1 MKSLEFT
8 LSLIDKITRPLK
20 QAQGSVTSFADKSR
34 ASFTRIAVGGAGL
47 LGVGLA
53 IKGALGP
60 AIEMYDTLQE
70 QAARGIDS
78 GALKT
83 IERDANI
90 FAMTYGRSAVEF
102 VQSTADI
109 NAAIAGLT
117 ARELPQLTRTANII
131 TAAVGGTAAE
141 SAEFMGQMFANFKS
155 YADQVGKVQFAEE
168 LAGKMAY
175 MKNTFGTDMA
185 AVKDLMEGARGVGAN
200 FGIGIDEQMAIM
212 GQLRRTLGTEAS
224 GAYEGFMTAAL
235 EGGKKLGVSL
245 SDSAGKMLSMP
256 EMLIKLQG
264 KYGKSIEGNLKAQAE
279 LDAAFGD
286 SSAVVK
292 QLWGNVDV
300 LQRNITELGGSDG
313 LKRTQEMAGKMVKP
327 WDRFMEILTA
337 IRRVIGMTLI
347 PVLYPVLNRLA
358 DMGQTFA
365 RWMQMFPNIA
375 RVVGY
380 AAMAILSFAAVGA
393 GANVVMGVTGF
404 IVRGLQGV
412 WKLLV
417 VVVRSYTAVLWVAQ
431 KAVVAFNYIM
441 RVMRGVMLAVR
452 MAAITSG
459 VAINLMSWPILLI
472 IAAIAALAVGCYLL
486 IKHWDQLKAAV
497 METTAFKLIAA
508 LVRAVAGV
516 FSDAW
521 AYISD
526 AWNSLMISLV
536 NAWDRATG
544 ALMDNT
550 VFQMLAGAVILL
562 SGVFGQAWEFITQ
575 GWNSFL
581 ELLGNFSITKT
592 LGNVASGIMN
602 VFGNVWA
609 SVKRT
614 AMSSLNWLIE
624 KLNMIP
630 GIDID
635 VIGGIPDP
643 QPPVIDNTLS
653 TGGSMNNLDKGGIN
667 KTLSGNSKS
676 ITDNSRR
683 IDKVEIHT
691 ANGMTPGQ
699 LMEWQ
704 EMN

>member
-34 ASFTRIAVGGAGL
+34 VSFQRIAVGGAGL
-47 LGVGLA
+47 FGVGMA

-70 QAARGIDS
+70 QSARGIDS
-78 GALKT
+78 SALKT
-83 IERDANI
+83 IERDANT
-90 FAMTYGRSAVEF
+90 FAMTYGRSAVTF

-109 NAAIAGLT
+109 NASIAGLT
-117 ARELPQLTRTANII
+117 ATELPKVTRTANIV
-131 TAAVGGTAAE
+131 AAALGGTATE
-141 SAEFMGQMFANFKS
+141 SAEFMGQMFANFQS
-155 YADQVGKVQFAEE
+155 YANQVGKVQFADE

-185 AVKDLMEGARGVGAN
+185 AIKDLMEGARGVGSN
-200 FGIGIDEQMAIM
+200 FGVGIDEQMAVM
-212 GQLRRTLGTEAS
+212 GQLRRTLGSEAS

-264 KYGKSIEGNLKAQAE
+264 KYGKSIEGNLKAQAA
-279 LDAAFGD
+279 LDGAFGD

-327 WDRFMEILTA
+327 WDRFIEILTA
-337 IRRVIGMTLI
+337 IRRVIGLTLI
-347 PVLYPVLNRLA
+347 PVLYPMLNRLA

-393 GANVVMGVTGF
+393 GANVVMGVSGF
-404 IVRGLQGV
+404 IMRGLQGI
-412 WKLLV
+412 WRLLV
-417 VVVRSYTAVLWVAQ
+417 TVVRSYTAVLWVAQ
-431 KAVVAFNYIM
+431 KAVLAFNFIM
-441 RVMRGVMLAVR
+441 GALRGVLLAVR

-459 VAINLMSWPILLI
+459 VAINFMSWPILLI
-472 IAAIAALAVGCYLL
+472 IGAIALLVAGCYLL
-486 IKHWDQLKAAV
+486 VRHWDQIKAAI
-497 METTAFKLIAA
+497 MDTTSFQVLAA
-508 LVRAVAGV
+508 VVRAVAGV
-516 FSDAW
+516 FVKAW
-521 AYISD
+521 A
-526 AWNSLMISLV
+526 
-536 NAWDRATG
+536 
-544 ALMDNT
+544 
-550 VFQMLAGAVILL
+550 
-562 SGVFGQAWEFITQ
+562 FITE
-575 GWNSFL
+575 GWNSFIA
-581 ELLGNFSITKT
+581 LLANFSITKT

-602 VFGNVWA
+602 IFGNVWA

-635 VIGGIPDP
+635 LIGGVPDP

-653 TGGSMNNLDKGGIN
+653 TGGNINGIEKGGIN
-667 KTLSGNSKS
+667 KTLSSNSKS
-676 ITDNSRR
+676 MTDNSKR

-704 EMN
+704 EMAG

>member
-34 ASFTRIAVGGAGL
+34 ASFQRIAVGGAGL
-47 LGVGLA
+47 FGVGMA

-70 QAARGIDS
+70 QSARGIDS

-83 IERDANI
+83 IERDANT
-90 FAMTYGRSAVEF
+90 FAMTYGKSAVEF

-109 NAAIAGLT
+109 NASIAGLT
-117 ARELPQLTRTANII
+117 ATELPKVTRTANIV
-131 TAAVGGTAAE
+131 AAALGGTATE
-141 SAEFMGQMFANFKS
+141 SAEFMGQMFANFQS
-155 YADQVGKVQFAEE
+155 YADQVGKVQFADE

-175 MKNTFGTDMA
+175 MRNTFGTDMA
-185 AVKDLMEGARGVGAN
+185 AIKDLMEGARGVGSN
-200 FGIGIDEQMAIM
+200 FGIGIDEQMAVM

-256 EMLIKLQG
+256 AMLIKLQG
-264 KYGKSIEGNLKAQAE
+264 KYGKSIEGNLKAQAA
-279 LDAAFGD
+279 LDDAFGD

-337 IRRVIGMTLI
+337 IRRVIGLTLI
-347 PVLYPVLNRLA
+347 PVLYPMLNRLA

-404 IVRGLQGV
+404 IVRGLQGI

-417 VVVRSYTAVLWVAQ
+417 MVVRSYTAVLWVAQ
-431 KAVVAFNYIM
+431 KAVLAFNFIM
-441 RVMRGVMLAVR
+441 GALRGVLLAVR

-459 VAINLMSWPILLI
+459 VAINFMSWPILLI
-472 IAAIAALAVGCYLL
+472 IAAIAALVVGCYLL
-486 IKHWDQLKAAV
+486 VTHWDQIKAAI
-497 METTAFKLIAA
+497 MDTSAFQLLAA
-508 LVRAVAGV
+508 AVRAVAGV
-516 FSDAW
+516 FVKAW
-521 AYISD
+521 A
-526 AWNSLMISLV
+526 
-536 NAWDRATG
+536 
-544 ALMDNT
+544 
-550 VFQMLAGAVILL
+550 
-562 SGVFGQAWEFITQ
+562 FITE
-575 GWNSFL
+575 GWNSFI
-581 ELLGNFSITKT
+581 ELLASFSITKT

-609 SVKRT
+609 AVKRT

-635 VIGGIPDP
+635 VIGGVPDP

-653 TGGSMNNLDKGGIN
+653 TGGNINGVEKGGIN

-676 ITDNSRR
+676 VTDNSKR

-691 ANGMTPGQ
+691 TNGMTPGQ

-704 EMN
+704 EMAG